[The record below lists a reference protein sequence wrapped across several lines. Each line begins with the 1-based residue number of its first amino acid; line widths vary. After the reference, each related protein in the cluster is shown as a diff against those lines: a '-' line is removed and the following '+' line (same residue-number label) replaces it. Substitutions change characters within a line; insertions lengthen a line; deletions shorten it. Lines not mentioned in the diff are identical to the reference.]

1 MTVLCKHDVLLE
13 IWSNLD
19 LPDLTSCARVCVSW
33 NNLLSQ
39 QLVWNRML
47 EKKVN
52 FLLQNFYKFLQNFY
66 KFLQNFYKFFF
77 FLFTIFFKYSN
88 RPCSVIGSQAVT
100 WYTNATLKI
109 LLTKMRGS
117 YCNIKE
123 QLEKVSLGN

>member
-1 MTVLCKHDVLLE
+1 MIVLGKHDVLLE

-52 FLLQNFYKFLQNFY
+52 FLLQNFYKFLQNLFLQNL
-66 KFLQNFYKFFF
+66 FLQNFYNFF

-100 WYTNATLKI
+100 
-109 LLTKMRGS
+109 
-117 YCNIKE
+117 
-123 QLEKVSLGN
+123 